1 MRSIVRTPDQA
12 MRTFDQDSVE
22 ATQSALKSG
31 KPKAGHA
38 IKKYERAIIPFN
50 AKEGNKSA

>member
-1 MRSIVRTPDQA
+1 

-38 IKKYERAIIPFN
+38 IKKCERAIIPFN
-50 AKEGNKSA
+50 AKGRQQERMTTQPA